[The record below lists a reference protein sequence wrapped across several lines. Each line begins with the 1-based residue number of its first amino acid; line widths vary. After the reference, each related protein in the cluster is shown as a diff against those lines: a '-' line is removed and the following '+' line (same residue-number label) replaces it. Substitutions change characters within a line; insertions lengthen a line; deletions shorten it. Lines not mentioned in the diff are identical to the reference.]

1 MLSTLSTRDPVS
13 ADPLISVV
21 MPVRDEAAAILPL
34 IAEIHRAFTMPDIL
48 AGGYEIIAVDDGSS
62 DGSDRL
68 LAAAA
73 LADPRLVAIAHD
85 RGRGQSAAMTTGFRA
100 ARGRVIATLDADGQN
115 DPADLARLIRRW
127 MIEAGGPARGVM
139 VAGHRRG
146 RADGAW
152 RKLVS
157 RVANGIRSR
166 VLQDGTPDSGCGLR
180 VIARDDLLALPLFD
194 HAHRFM
200 PSLVTAAGGRVV
212 SVEVTD
218 RRRRGGRSKY
228 RTLTRALQGIVD
240 LAGVAWLQHRLRPL
254 DPIGRAL
261 TMPALTMPALAMPVP
276 GLSAGATGF
285 APRKPSAAAD
295 PATSRAAISS
305 GDAAA

>member
-1 MLSTLSTRDPVS
+1 
-13 ADPLISVV
+13 
-21 MPVRDEAAAILPL
+21 
-34 IAEIHRAFTMPDIL
+34 
-48 AGGYEIIAVDDGSS
+48 
-62 DGSDRL
+62 
-68 LAAAA
+68 
-73 LADPRLVAIAHD
+73 
-85 RGRGQSAAMTTGFRA
+85 
-100 ARGRVIATLDADGQN
+100 
-115 DPADLARLIRRW
+115 
-127 MIEAGGPARGVM
+127 M
-139 VAGHRRG
+139 VAGHRKG

-180 VIARDDLLALPLFD
+180 VIARDDLLSLPLFD

-261 TMPALTMPALAMPVP
+261 AMPAPSAMPAL
-276 GLSAGATGF
+276 SAGPAGF
-285 APRKPSAAAD
+285 ALQTPSAAAG
-295 PATSRAAISS
+295 PAASRAAISS
-305 GDAAA
+305 GEAAA